1 MQVVNRLQKA
11 HVQSIIKDFGPEYDK
26 LWIFSK
32 IHHEMNQLC
41 SKSTLQDIYV
51 DKFDQ
56 VCWSCIASATT
67 CLLLAR
73 RCFLQSIPLLDEYDS
88 HVMHCKTC
96 R

>member
-1 MQVVNRLQKA
+1 MVNRLKKE
-11 HVQSIIKDFGPEYDK
+11 HVLDTIRAYGEDYDN

-41 SKSTLQDIYV
+41 SHSTLQDIYI

-56 VCWSCIASATT
+56 VQPAVFLIACQLG
-67 CLLLAR
+67 CLTLEAN
-73 RCFLQSIPLLDEYDS
+73 YG
-88 HVMHCKTC
+88 HVMAD